1 MAQKF
6 AQLEGM
12 TREQLVELYDSMSQ
26 NVAIGLDFVRLEIAR
41 RDQDAANGRMLLLT
55 NRIWWLTAIVTVATL
70 VNVGVFVASLK

>member
-12 TREQLVELYDSMSQ
+12 TRVQLVELYDSITP
-26 NVAIGLDFVRLEIAR
+26 NVVIGLDFVRQEIAR
-41 RDQDAANGRMLLLT
+41 RDQDAANERMLTLT

-70 VNVGVFVASLK
+70 VNVGIFIASLK